1 MWQVFSKNL
10 RNQRTLRHQKNSSI
24 IILNYSIIAQKLPM
38 IKQGVKTMNA
48 EFIWTH
54 ALFQLTFIRLLLF
67 LTLMPKSK
75 KTLETSLN
83 LLPLF
88 KTSLDAR
95 VEGLVLNVDYVEN
108 RHLNSIKR
116 NMEKND
122 TWCTHTFRFLDY
134 NFSFCTDFLTLL
146 MTPKDKKIINKALFK
161 QSKQFLLL
169 FYFLV

>member
-1 MWQVFSKNL
+1 
-10 RNQRTLRHQKNSSI
+10 
-24 IILNYSIIAQKLPM
+24 
-38 IKQGVKTMNA
+38 MNA

-54 ALFQLTFIRLLLF
+54 ALSQLTFIRLLLF

-83 LLPLF
+83 LTPLF

-134 NFSFCTDFLTLL
+134 SFSFCTDFFTLL
-146 MTPKDKKIINKALFK
+146 MTPKDKKRINKALFK

>member
-95 VEGLVLNVDYVEN
+95 VRALFWMWIMWKIG
-108 RHLNSIKR
+108 
-116 NMEKND
+116 
-122 TWCTHTFRFLDY
+122 
-134 NFSFCTDFLTLL
+134 TLIL
-146 MTPKDKKIINKALFK
+146 FKEIWKKMTPGAHTHFVFWTIIFLFV
-161 QSKQFLLL
+161 QTF
-169 FYFLV
+169 

>member
-95 VEGLVLNVDYVEN
+95 VRALFWMWIMWKIG
-108 RHLNSIKR
+108 
-116 NMEKND
+116 
-122 TWCTHTFRFLDY
+122 
-134 NFSFCTDFLTLL
+134 TLIL
-146 MTPKDKKIINKALFK
+146 LKEIWKKMTPGAHTHFVFWTIIFLFV
-161 QSKQFLLL
+161 QTF
-169 FYFLV
+169 

>member
-48 EFIWTH
+48 EFIWTR
-54 ALFQLTFIRLLLF
+54 ALSQLTFIRLLLF

-95 VEGLVLNVDYVEN
+95 VRALFWMWIMWKIG
-108 RHLNSIKR
+108 
-116 NMEKND
+116 
-122 TWCTHTFRFLDY
+122 
-134 NFSFCTDFLTLL
+134 TLIL
-146 MTPKDKKIINKALFK
+146 LKEIWKKMTPGAHTHFVFWTIIFLFV
-161 QSKQFLLL
+161 QTF
-169 FYFLV
+169 

>member
-116 NMEKND
+116 NMEK
-122 TWCTHTFRFLDY
+122 
-134 NFSFCTDFLTLL
+134 
-146 MTPKDKKIINKALFK
+146 MTPGAHTHFVFWTIIFLFV
-161 QSKQFLLL
+161 QTF
-169 FYFLV
+169 

>member
-38 IKQGVKTMNA
+38 IKQDVKTMNA

-54 ALFQLTFIRLLLF
+54 ALSQLTFIRLLLF

-95 VEGLVLNVDYVEN
+95 VRALFWMWIMWKIG
-108 RHLNSIKR
+108 
-116 NMEKND
+116 
-122 TWCTHTFRFLDY
+122 
-134 NFSFCTDFLTLL
+134 TLIL
-146 MTPKDKKIINKALFK
+146 LKEIWKKMTPGAHTHFVFWTIIFLFV
-161 QSKQFLLL
+161 QTF
-169 FYFLV
+169 